1 MNLEINILT
10 QKGITNLDIFL
21 SYSLFYHKFQ
31 KITKIVLVTFADDAT
46 ENLILSIN
54 EDNCS
59 HIFHL
64 ISLCF
69 NFMKTVNA

>member
-10 QKGITNLDIFL
+10 KKGITNLDIFL

-46 ENLILSIN
+46 ENFILSIN

-59 HIFHL
+59 HIFYL
-64 ISLCF
+64 ISMCF
-69 NFMKTVNA
+69 YFMKTVNA